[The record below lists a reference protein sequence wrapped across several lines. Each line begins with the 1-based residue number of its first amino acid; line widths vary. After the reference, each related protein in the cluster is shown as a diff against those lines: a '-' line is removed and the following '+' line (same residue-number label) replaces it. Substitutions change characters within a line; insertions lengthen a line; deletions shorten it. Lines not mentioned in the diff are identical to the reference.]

1 MVMDPP
7 EGVVSRTLSRD
18 GQWENHTDVGHLVSL
33 LLNIITARWAKL
45 TLNQPL
51 KIDDVHGRAP
61 ARP

>member
-18 GQWENHTDVGHLVSL
+18 GQWENHTDVGHL
-33 LLNIITARWAKL
+33 
-45 TLNQPL
+45 PL